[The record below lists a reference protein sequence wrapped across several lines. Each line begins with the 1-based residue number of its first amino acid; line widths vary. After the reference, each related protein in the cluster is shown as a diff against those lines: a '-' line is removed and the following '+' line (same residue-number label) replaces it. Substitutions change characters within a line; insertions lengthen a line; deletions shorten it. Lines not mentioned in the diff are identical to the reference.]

1 MGLKNKVIAAGG
13 GIALALGCMAVGAI
27 PASAAIVTLKTDN
40 TSGSITISTSS
51 GSDVRH
57 TLWGYRLASFD
68 QVTATGATMTGYRLK
83 TTQTTSLNPNYQM
96 AIANALNSDTVKN
109 AVSSE
114 NTGITDLS
122 KQIPQY
128 SLSSYGNELSI
139 TDTSM
144 RNNPMGYVAEYFTG
158 HPSLLRAFAEEVSKQ
173 LGDLTVAQPE
183 SAGDNFEVM
192 TNGGNTVAPGYWL
205 LLDKTDESTI
215 SGRESLS
222 TPILVPSTVTTSDG
236 TVLSQLQAVGETAA
250 SPLGRVTLKNNVLP
264 IGKQVVGQVD
274 NPTANNADDGVYAP
288 NDNPSYGVGDLVDY
302 ELLSQTPDFT
312 GYQIDPTMQ
321 DAKKTRQYAISD
333 TMSKGLDYV
342 AVKTVQ
348 LYTKNSHSDGSVS
361 WTLDKTL
368 NPSMDY
374 DVNVTDNADAVGDY
388 AGGKTV
394 SVDLKRYVNKAA
406 DSTLATSNAEIPA
419 NQKVVVIVQC
429 RLNKNAPIST
439 SAQPQGIK
447 NKSSLTFSSDPS
459 DSSLATKIP
468 GGETEVYTFQLN
480 LHKVDAKDSSKNLQ
494 GAMFTVQA
502 DDWLTGDHVGVD
514 KNAHAGKYL
523 ICKDASGAWLYGTE
537 AQAKSY
543 SIAKNSD
550 GKFIVKTDENN
561 IISDTGAT
569 SHEIAQGTAN
579 KLSADGNTLTIND
592 SANGVGLFVTDAD
605 GNVALS
611 GLKAGTYHVSEVKA
625 PKDYLDAD
633 LQKINF
639 SVFIHADYVRD
650 ATQSSVSQ
658 ALYPYPDG
666 HWGDNTLP
674 AFGKDSSGNSQG
686 TAADLAN
693 VAHGDQ
699 VAISTDA
706 SSGISTVTV
715 ENAKTYTQ
723 LPLTGATTM
732 RILVIL
738 AVVIAAVGVVFV
750 VRGRRMNNNV

>member
-1 MGLKNKVIAAGG
+1 MSLKNKVIAAGG
-13 GIALALGCMAVGAI
+13 GIALALSCIAVGAI
-27 PASAAIVTLKTDN
+27 PASAATVTLKTDAA
-40 TSGSITISTSS
+40 SGSITISG
-51 GSDVRH
+51 GSTEH

-68 QVTATGATMTGYRLK
+68 QVTASGTTMTGYRLK
-83 TTQTTSLNPNYQM
+83 TTQTTTLNPSYQD
-96 AIANALNSDTVKN
+96 AIAGALNSDTVKN

-128 SLSSYGNELSI
+128 SLSLYGNELST
-139 TDTSM
+139 TDPLR

-158 HPSLLRAFAEEVSKQ
+158 HPSLLRTFAEEVSKQ
-173 LGDLTVAQPE
+173 LGNLTVTQPE
-183 SAGDNFEVM
+183 SAGDNFKVM
-192 TNGGNTVAPGYWL
+192 KNGNNTVAPGYWL

-215 SGRESLS
+215 AGRESLS

-250 SPLGRVTLKNNVLP
+250 SPLGQVTLKNNVLP

-274 NPTANNADDGVYAP
+274 KPTPNNADDGAYAP
-288 NDNPSYGVGDLVDY
+288 NDNPSYAVGDLVDY

-312 GYQIDPTMQ
+312 GYQIDPTMK

-333 TMSKGLDYV
+333 TMSKGLDFV

-348 LYTKNSHSDGSVS
+348 LYTKNSHPGGSVS

-368 NPSMDY
+368 NPSTDY

-406 DSTLATSNAEIPA
+406 DSTRATSNAEIPP

-447 NKSSLTFSSDPS
+447 NKSSLTFSNDPS

-502 DDWLTGDHVGVD
+502 DDWLTGDHVGAD

-561 IISDTGAT
+561 IISDTGT
-569 SHEIAQGTAN
+569 TNHEIAQGAAN
-579 KLSADGNTLTIND
+579 KLSADGNTLIIND
-592 SANGVGLFVTDAD
+592 STNGVGLFVTDAD
-605 GNVALS
+605 GKVALS

-639 SVFIHADYVRD
+639 SVFIRADYVRD
-650 ATQSSVSQ
+650 KTQSSVTQ

-674 AFGKDSSGNSQG
+674 ALGKDSSGNSQG
-686 TAADLAN
+686 TAASLTN
-693 VAHGDQ
+693 GAHGDQ
-699 VAISTDA
+699 VAINTDTST
-706 SSGISTVTV
+706 GISTVTV

-732 RILVIL
+732 RILAIL
-738 AVVIAAVGVVFV
+738 AVVIAAVGAVFV
-750 VRGRRMNNNV
+750 VRGRRMNNSV

>member
-1 MGLKNKVIAAGG
+1 MSLKNKVIAAGG
-13 GIALALGCMAVGAI
+13 GIALALSCIAVGAI
-27 PASAAIVTLKTDN
+27 PASAATVTLKTDN

-51 GSDVRH
+51 GSDVKH

-68 QVTATGATMTGYRLK
+68 QVTASGITVTGYRLK
-83 TTQTTSLNPNYQM
+83 TTQTTTLNPSYQD
-96 AIANALNSDTVKN
+96 AIAGALNSDTVKN

-128 SLSSYGNELSI
+128 SLSLYGNELST
-139 TDTSM
+139 TDPLR

-158 HPSLLRAFAEEVSKQ
+158 HPSLLRTFAEEVSKQ
-173 LGDLTVAQPE
+173 LGNLTVTQLE
-183 SAGDNFEVM
+183 SAGDNFKVM
-192 TNGGNTVAPGYWL
+192 KNGNNTVAPGYWL

-215 SGRESLS
+215 AGRESLS

-250 SPLGRVTLKNNVLP
+250 SPLGQVTLKNNVLP

-274 NPTANNADDGVYAP
+274 KPTPNNADDGAYAP
-288 NDNPSYGVGDLVDY
+288 NDNPSYAVGDLVDY

-312 GYQIDPTMQ
+312 GYQFDPTMLN
-321 DAKKTRQYAISD
+321 AKKTRQYAISD
-333 TMSKGLDYV
+333 TMSRGLDFV
-342 AVKTVQ
+342 AVKSVQ
-348 LYTKNSHSDGSVS
+348 LYTRHSSPEGVVS

-368 NPSMDY
+368 NASSDY
-374 DVNVTDNADAVGDY
+374 DVNVSNNVDVAGDY

-394 SVDLKRYVNKAA
+394 TVDLKRYVNKAVG
-406 DSTLATSNAEIPA
+406 STRATSTDEIPA

-429 RLNKNAPIST
+429 RLNQNALIST
-439 SAQPQGIK
+439 SARPQGNK
-447 NKSSLTFSSDPS
+447 NKSSLTFSNDPS
-459 DSSLATKIP
+459 DNSLATKIP
-468 GGETEVYTFQLN
+468 GGETEVYTFQFN
-480 LHKVDAKDSSKNLQ
+480 LHKVDTKDSSKTLQ

-502 DDWLTGDHVGVD
+502 DGGLTGDHVGSGT
-514 KNAHAGKYL
+514 NAHAGKYL

-561 IISDTGAT
+561 IISDTGT
-569 SHEIAQGTAN
+569 TNHEIAQGAAN
-579 KLSADGNTLTIND
+579 KLSADGNTLTISD
-592 SANGVGLFVTDAD
+592 STNGVGFFVTDAD
-605 GNVALS
+605 GNVAVS

-639 SVFIHADYVRD
+639 SVFISADYVRD
-650 ATQSSVSQ
+650 KTQSSVSQ

-686 TAADLAN
+686 TAAKLTDGS
-693 VAHGDQ
+693 HGDQ
-699 VAISTDA
+699 VTLGTDTTSDISIA
-706 SSGISTVTV
+706 TVA
-715 ENAKTYTQ
+715 NAKTYTQ

-732 RILVIL
+732 RILAIL
-738 AVVIAAVGVVFV
+738 AVVIAAVGAVFV
-750 VRGRRMNNNV
+750 VRGRRMNK